1 MKFQAAIALIAVASM
16 ANALSDAQTA
26 ELNAILSDVQN
37 HLSDYMGLATSGQIS
52 LSDLPAGVLN
62 LGMAIAQGKE
72 TSALYNSVDMDAVQT
87 WLPALPW
94 YSTRLSSEIDVALY
108 TITHT
113 SAAAQTSETTSAKTS
128 AATTPAT
135 SEASSA
141 AVAASSAAVA
151 ASSSAA
157 AGTASVTAAASS
169 AAVAASSSAIAA
181 VESESVVSS
190 AVSNNSTSAA
200 TSSAIVGGNTTI
212 TATSTRMHTSTICT
226 ENCPIT
232 TSTGASAFQNSTTTI
247 TECDEVCHSSKSAAM
262 TTISSLT
269 TVTSTHCDE
278 VCHSSKSAAASAGAN
293 GKTTVTQ
300 VATIS
305 AASTAQGVHVQTENN
320 AAKKVAGLTA
330 AVLGAVA
337 LLL

>member
-1 MKFQAAIALIAVASM
+1 MQYQAAIALLAAASM
-16 ANALSDAQTA
+16 ANALSAAQTA
-26 ELNAILSDVQN
+26 ELNAILADVQN

-52 LSDLPAGVLN
+52 LDSLPAGVLN

-72 TSALYNSVDMDAVQT
+72 TSALYDSVDMAAVET

-94 YSTRLSSEIDVALY
+94 YSSRLSSEIDAALY

-113 SAAAQTSETTSAKTS
+113 TSTPAAVETSAKTSAPAAETSAKTS
-128 AATTPAT
+128 AA
-135 SEASSA
+135 
-141 AVAASSAAVA
+141 
-151 ASSSAA
+151 ASSSP
-157 AGTASVTAAASS
+157 AAASS
-169 AAVAASSSAIAA
+169 AP
-181 VESESVVSS
+181 VSS
-190 AVSNNSTSAA
+190 APVSSAAVSSAASTNGTVSAVSTSAPA
-200 TSSAIVGGNTTI
+200 GNTTV
-212 TATSTRMHTSTICT
+212 TATSTRMHTSTICI
-226 ENCPIT
+226 ENCEV
-232 TSTGASAFQNSTTTI
+232 TSSSIAASAFQNTTTTV
-247 TECDEVCHSSKSAAM
+247 TECDEACHAAKSGAT

-278 VCHSSKSAAASAGAN
+278 VCHSSKSAAAGKTTSAQAGSE

-305 AASTAQGVHVQTENN
+305 SASSAQGVHVQTQNG
-320 AAKKVAGLTA
+320 AAKKVAGLSA